1 MADEHAQSSFALT
14 NLIRHIFNIFLRI
27 FVRIMLE
34 QSVLHFENFVA
45 GKL

>member
-14 NLIRHIFNIFLRI
+14 ILIRDIFNIFLRI
-27 FVRIMLE
+27 FVGIMPE